1 MGDKLLHYSGMKRL
15 KFFNGETPKEILTET
30 QQLQTTLPAA
40 GVGALSDAEDVL
52 VRAKGCTF
60 I

>member
-1 MGDKLLHYSGMKRL
+1 MKRL

-52 VRAKGCTF
+52 VRAKGCMF
-60 I
+60 S